1 MDKNYVVYHL
11 HSDLSNGVTN
21 IDSVTKYN
29 EYIDYA
35 KSLGMKAMAFS
46 EHGSVLEWVHK
57 KNAIE
62 KAGMKYIHAE
72 EFYVTKELYQYP
84 DDTELCESLLG
95 TDPEEAQKEIEEFLE
110 GNKFQVRDNY
120 HCVLIAKNYE
130 GVKEIN
136 ALSSK
141 AFARDGHF
149 YYQPRI
155 SFEELINTS
164 DNILITTACIG
175 GILAS
180 GTPDIQEE
188 FLNFLV
194 KNKDRCYLE
203 IQHHCDDMQ
212 IKYNQYL
219 AKISTQYGIPLIAG
233 TDTHSLNDEHMRGR
247 AIMQRSKD
255 VKFDSESA
263 WDMTFKSYDELI
275 AAYEKQFAIAKDVYL
290 KAIEETNRMA
300 DRIEEFYLDYSYK
313 YPKLYEDS
321 LAEIKKKIVS
331 GIKWRGIDKKKNYK
345 EYQDR
350 IVYELKTYIHNNALD
365 FMLLEEDYKTE
376 LRKDGVKYGYSR
388 GSVSGSLIAY
398 LLGITEVDPIRFNL
412 NFERFM
418 NEERVSL
425 ADIDSDWFKEDRWK
439 VREYL
444 FNREKL
450 YCCNIIT
457 FNTVKMKGA
466 IKDVGRALGMTP
478 QETQALSNLVQED
491 ENKHEFVEEKYR
503 LQYQELFEYV
513 DIVVGTITSLGRHAA
528 GLVVSPYPVEDVF
541 GTLYISSDEKPI
553 SQINMKEI
561 DSLNFVKLDV
571 LGLDCV
577 GLIYKTCEAAG
588 IPFLTPDNLDF
599 NDEEV
604 WEDIAK
610 DTTLIFQFESDFA
623 GSYLRDILRPQ
634 VIKKIKEKN
643 PNLSYIDLMSMA
655 NGAIRP
661 AGESYRTKLAAGI
674 YRDNG
679 NDELNKF
686 LAPTLGFLVYQEQ
699 IIEFLHRFCGFTMG
713 EADIVR
719 RHFSKKTGTETDIPI
734 IKDGGYMT
742 NIDGKKSEHYI
753 KGFIKTMKD
762 DYDVEQEDAEQIIES
777 FLQVIID
784 ASNYLFSKNHADPY
798 SFLGFACG
806 YLRHYY
812 PLETLTTALN
822 IYASDDEK
830 SLKIK
835 DYVISK
841 GYEILPIQFRK
852 SKAEYQF
859 DKNSNSIYQ
868 GISSIKFCNEKIA
881 DELFELGKNNY
892 ANFFELLFD
901 INEKTSVNSKQLMI
915 LTGLNFFKEFGENK
929 YLLKLIE
936 YFDKFAFKKQINKKK
951 LEELGV
957 TEFLMKKY
965 SGKETATLFKE
976 LDNIGILCELG
987 RQVENK
993 AMGIIESMKFEKEY
1007 LGSIIYTNPKVSL
1020 LYYMVT
1026 DFKTYKD
1033 TTKPYITAR
1042 QIRTGKEVKTRIKQ
1056 GKIFKENPF
1065 GQWSVLKINEF
1076 SQEFKKRPNA
1086 EGKWEATDEL
1096 EDILTEYEVIR

>member
-1 MDKNYVVYHL
+1 
-11 HSDLSNGVTN
+11 
-21 IDSVTKYN
+21 
-29 EYIDYA
+29 
-35 KSLGMKAMAFS
+35 
-46 EHGSVLEWVHK
+46 
-57 KNAIE
+57 
-62 KAGMKYIHAE
+62 
-72 EFYVTKELYQYP
+72 
-84 DDTELCESLLG
+84 
-95 TDPEEAQKEIEEFLE
+95 
-110 GNKFQVRDNY
+110 
-120 HCVLIAKNYE
+120 
-130 GVKEIN
+130 
-136 ALSSK
+136 
-141 AFARDGHF
+141 
-149 YYQPRI
+149 
-155 SFEELINTS
+155 
-164 DNILITTACIG
+164 
-175 GILAS
+175 
-180 GTPDIQEE
+180 
-188 FLNFLV
+188 
-194 KNKDRCYLE
+194 
-203 IQHHCDDMQ
+203 
-212 IKYNQYL
+212 
-219 AKISTQYGIPLIAG
+219 
-233 TDTHSLNDEHMRGR
+233 
-247 AIMQRSKD
+247 
-255 VKFDSESA
+255 
-263 WDMTFKSYDELI
+263 
-275 AAYEKQFAIAKDVYL
+275 
-290 KAIEETNRMA
+290 
-300 DRIEEFYLDYSYK
+300 
-313 YPKLYEDS
+313 
-321 LAEIKKKIVS
+321 
-331 GIKWRGIDKKKNYK
+331 
-345 EYQDR
+345 
-350 IVYELKTYIHNNALD
+350 
-365 FMLLEEDYKTE
+365 
-376 LRKDGVKYGYSR
+376 
-388 GSVSGSLIAY
+388 
-398 LLGITEVDPIRFNL
+398 
-412 NFERFM
+412 
-418 NEERVSL
+418 
-425 ADIDSDWFKEDRWK
+425 
-439 VREYL
+439 
-444 FNREKL
+444 
-450 YCCNIIT
+450 
-457 FNTVKMKGA
+457 
-466 IKDVGRALGMTP
+466 
-478 QETQALSNLVQED
+478 
-491 ENKHEFVEEKYR
+491 
-503 LQYQELFEYV
+503 
-513 DIVVGTITSLGRHAA
+513 
-528 GLVVSPYPVEDVF
+528 
-541 GTLYISSDEKPI
+541 
-553 SQINMKEI
+553 
-561 DSLNFVKLDV
+561 
-571 LGLDCV
+571 
-577 GLIYKTCEAAG
+577 
-588 IPFLTPDNLDF
+588 
-599 NDEEV
+599 
-604 WEDIAK
+604 
-610 DTTLIFQFESDFA
+610 
-623 GSYLRDILRPQ
+623 
-634 VIKKIKEKN
+634 
-643 PNLSYIDLMSMA
+643 MA

-835 DYVISK
+835 EYVISK

-881 DELFELGKNNY
+881 DELYELGNNEY
-892 ANFFELLFD
+892 SNFFELLFD
-901 INEKTSVNSKQLMI
+901 IDEKTSVNSKQLMI

-929 YLLKLIE
+929 YLLKLIQ
-936 YFDKFAFKKQINKKK
+936 YFDKFARKKQINKKK

-976 LDNIGILCELG
+976 LDNIGLLCELS

-1007 LGSIIYTNPKVSL
+1007 LGSILYTNSHVSP

-1042 QIRTGKEVKTRIKQ
+1042 QIRTGKEIKTRIKQ
-1056 GKIFKENPF
+1056 GRIFKEDPF
-1065 GQWSVLKINEF
+1065 GQWSVLKINDF
-1076 SQEFKKRPNA
+1076 AQEFKKRPNA